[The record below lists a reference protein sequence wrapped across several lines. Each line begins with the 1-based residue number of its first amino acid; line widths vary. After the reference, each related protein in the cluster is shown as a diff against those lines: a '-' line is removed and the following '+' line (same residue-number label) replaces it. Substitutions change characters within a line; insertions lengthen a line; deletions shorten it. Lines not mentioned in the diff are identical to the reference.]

1 MGRKKL
7 VLELENLDYAK
18 HNYLTKK
25 EISILHDK
33 MKQLKKLRNLLYIL
47 IVLIIS
53 TNFVSNFKYFEYV
66 FVLIG
71 LLASVTLIYLVID
84 KIRIK
89 KQIRVLIESQWYQIN
104 STNAVKIKVYL
115 NKFMDRMEIIP
126 ILVIGYWAYLSI
138 AWAVIELI

>member
-1 MGRKKL
+1 M
-7 VLELENLDYAK
+7 
-18 HNYLTKK
+18 
-25 EISILHDK
+25 
-33 MKQLKKLRNLLYIL
+33 
-47 IVLIIS
+47 
-53 TNFVSNFKYFEYV
+53 
-66 FVLIG
+66 LIG

>member
-1 MGRKKL
+1 
-7 VLELENLDYAK
+7 
-18 HNYLTKK
+18 
-25 EISILHDK
+25 

>member
-1 MGRKKL
+1 M
-7 VLELENLDYAK
+7 
-18 HNYLTKK
+18 
-25 EISILHDK
+25 
-33 MKQLKKLRNLLYIL
+33 
-47 IVLIIS
+47 
-53 TNFVSNFKYFEYV
+53 
-66 FVLIG
+66 LIG
-71 LLASVTLIYLVID
+71 LLASVTLMYLVID

-104 STNAVKIKVYL
+104 STNPVKIKVYL